1 MLTNPEVVIFLET
14 FQEAFPLRVTAD
26 SSVVGPWRRKSAPGA
41 QNLKAVSLK
50 VEPKHRHEAS
60 CYTENT
66 KVCAHN
72 QSMRRWRQR
81 KRINQFHAKLMGFVV
96 RMSARRKVKATPP
109 IWRELLLLQLGI
121 EAAGK
126 RNLEMSKGES

>member
-1 MLTNPEVVIFLET
+1 
-14 FQEAFPLRVTAD
+14 
-26 SSVVGPWRRKSAPGA
+26 
-41 QNLKAVSLK
+41 
-50 VEPKHRHEAS
+50 
-60 CYTENT
+60 
-66 KVCAHN
+66 
-72 QSMRRWRQR
+72 
-81 KRINQFHAKLMGFVV
+81 MGFVV